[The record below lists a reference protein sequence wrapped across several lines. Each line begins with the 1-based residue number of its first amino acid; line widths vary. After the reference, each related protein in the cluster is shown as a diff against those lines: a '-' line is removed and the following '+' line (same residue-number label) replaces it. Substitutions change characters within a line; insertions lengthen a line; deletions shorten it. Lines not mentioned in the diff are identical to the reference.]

1 LDVNEAEP
9 KENALV
15 VNILLVAALGVVDE
29 LSVVPIIV
37 DFGAEQGTVFK
48 LPNDS
53 PVLGLF
59 TAEMD
64 IPESKSEDFSVLSD
78 CPMEIEEVVL
88 KFFSID
94 IEKGATGVLET
105 DLSASDSV

>member
-1 LDVNEAEP
+1 MDVNEAEP

-15 VNILLVAALGVVDE
+15 VNVLLVAALEVVDE

-48 LPNDS
+48 LPDDS

-59 TAEMD
+59 TAEMAVT
-64 IPESKSEDFSVLSD
+64 ESNGEDFSVLLD
-78 CPMEIEEVVL
+78 CPMEVVL